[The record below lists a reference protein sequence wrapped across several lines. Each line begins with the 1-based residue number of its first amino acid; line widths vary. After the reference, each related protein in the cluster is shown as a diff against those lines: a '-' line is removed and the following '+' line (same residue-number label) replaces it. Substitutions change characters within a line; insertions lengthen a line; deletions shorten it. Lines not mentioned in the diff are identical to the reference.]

1 MKKTTRPLRLILC
14 GNGGPGMK
22 YTFLPEVQNDTLFV
36 LTGSPLPLL
45 AGYLAAVNL
54 WAFALMGV
62 DKRRAKRKGARRIR
76 ERTLFLSALLG
87 GSPGALLG
95 MWTFRYKTK
104 HWYFVWGMPLILAA
118 QIALGIWIFRTI

>member
-1 MKKTTRPLRLILC
+1 MWT
-14 GNGGPGMK
+14 
-22 YTFLPEVQNDTLFV
+22 
-36 LTGSPLPLL
+36 
-45 AGYLAAVNL
+45 
-54 WAFALMGV
+54 

-95 MWTFRYKTK
+95 MWTFRHKTK